1 MATQVKLAATVRTGH
16 GRTAVRKI
24 KSAGMIP
31 AVVYS
36 AGTPPQSLQVPA
48 DKVSNALSHAV
59 GENFLVD
66 LEITDGQ
73 STSNTLALMQ
83 EVQHHPVT
91 REILHVDFHAVKANE
106 EVTAEVPIEPKG
118 EPRGV
123 KQGGGVL
130 EQLAHE
136 LEVECLPANL
146 PDQIV
151 VDVSGLEIGD
161 HLTVA
166 DLQMPTG
173 VTALPEPETVVFL
186 VSAPRVAEVEPEPEA
201 APATPEVIRE
211 KKETPAEE

>member
-1 MATQVKLAATVRTGH
+1 MATQVKLAASVRTGL

-24 KSAGMIP
+24 KSEGMIP

-36 AGTPPQSLQVPA
+36 AGGKAQALQVPA
-48 DKVSNALSHAV
+48 EKLSSVLSHAI

-66 LEITDGQ
+66 LEIKDGS
-73 STSNTLALMQ
+73 STSSTLALMQ

-106 EVTAEVPIEPKG
+106 AVTAEVPIEPKG

-130 EQLAHE
+130 EQLIHE
-136 LEVECLPANL
+136 LEVECLPTDL

-151 VDVSGLEIGD
+151 VDVSALEIGD
-161 HLTVA
+161 HVTVA
-166 DLQMPTG
+166 DLNLPKG
-173 VTALPEPETVVFL
+173 VTAIPDAEMVVFL
-186 VSAPRVAEVEPEPEA
+186 VSAPRVAEEETPTEA
-201 APATPEVIRE
+201 APTSPEVIRE